1 MYNTVG
7 LGHWLQ
13 SGFEEFL
20 KLVQDLEEKQTK
32 KTGIVTR
39 ISHDITSV
47 ITAKKCVF
55 MAGFALVY
63 NNKNKTDKRY
73 KPKNC
78 ILLKQKCV
86 FCD

>member
-20 KLVQDLEEKQTK
+20 KLVQDLEEKHK

-39 ISHDITSV
+39 ISHDINSV
-47 ITAKKCVF
+47 ITVKKCVF
-55 MAGFALVY
+55 IAGFALVY
-63 NNKNKTDKRY
+63 NNKNKTDKR
-73 KPKNC
+73 
-78 ILLKQKCV
+78 
-86 FCD
+86 